1 MKNISRL
8 LVYILVLFL
17 LAGCGAD
24 YKSSE
29 SSSPS
34 EVVDPSDAGGQIIG
48 RLYRYKMDTG
58 NGYEYILAGLD
69 HHRGFVGTFG
79 EAEPEAREWLDRGL
93 NGGLAVAV
101 DYEGEIDAAFP
112 GSIHAVRINVIEGY
126 DALVEDPITYDV
138 DILHKLMSCG
148 YVKLLDAQGLDP
160 VLLMGS
166 PSVWHKEPVQI
177 SWSKDGKT
185 LTACYSVMREKKN
198 KGGEEAVGIP
208 VATWRLL
215 DKDIDIDD
223 DDDDDDEVE
232 ISQYHSVIRKVSGQT
247 LCLDGNRYDYAFI
260 TGNNQ
265 VNVGTFGSGETIDL
279 TDDEMLG
286 LIRAQTGD
294 TETDWIAVREVYQ
307 KAVNDNKPEEALEIA
322 KKAMGSDEFLKKIS
336 KDIWI
341 AGIDTE

>member
-1 MKNISRL
+1 MKSITKTL
-8 LVYILVLFL
+8 ICILVLFL
-17 LAGCGAD
+17 LSGCGMSN
-24 YKSSE
+24 KPSE

-34 EVVDPSDAGGQIIG
+34 ETVDPSQEGGQITG

-112 GSIHAVRINVIEGY
+112 GSIHAVRIDVIEGY
-126 DALVEDPITYDV
+126 NALVEDAVIYDT
-138 DILHKLMSCG
+138 DILHKLMTCG
-148 YVKLLDAQGLDP
+148 YVKLVDAQGLDP
-160 VLLMGS
+160 VLLMGN
-166 PSVWHKEPVQI
+166 PSVWHNEPIQI
-177 SWSKDGKT
+177 NWSEDGKT
-185 LTACYSVMREKKN
+185 LTACYSVMRKN
-198 KGGEEAVGIP
+198 KDKGEEAVGVP
-208 VATWRLL
+208 VAEWVLL
-215 DKDIDIDD
+215 DKDIDTYIADSD
-223 DDDDDDEVE
+223 
-232 ISQYHSVIRKVSGQT
+232 ISLYRSMIRKADDFALFLNGY
-247 LCLDGNRYDYAFI
+247 RYDYAFI

-286 LIRAQTGD
+286 LIRVQTGD
-294 TETDWIAVREVYQ
+294 TEADWIAVREAYQ